1 MPKKRKQKNSFLGLL
16 LFRIIPIILVAIIL
30 ILIIRLP
37 HKTNCK
43 YDLNCFNELASE
55 CQPSK
60 VNMIQEENTFEY
72 AIEGLENDRCT
83 LTITIV
89 EVSEESSPETTS
101 LLEGKSMTCSVPI
114 ETDLSSMQQSSD
126 ILSYCTGPLKESMY
140 ELIIQKMYGVIA
152 QNLGS
157 VISEAKDALS

>member
-1 MPKKRKQKNSFLGLL
+1 MPKKNKKQISFLGILL
-16 LFRIIPIILVAIIL
+16 KVIPVILV
-30 ILIIRLP
+30 LIIVFMIIMLP
-37 HKTNCK
+37 HKTNCE

-55 CQPSK
+55 CRPSK

-72 AIEGLENDRCT
+72 AIEGIENDNCI

-89 EVSEESSPETTS
+89 EVSENSPVETVA

-114 ETDLSSMQQSSD
+114 ETDLSSIQQSSD

-157 VISEAKDALS
+157 VISEAKNAL